1 MTGGVLMRLWQKI
14 QKRIAVLSCVAMI
27 AGSGIAAAQVV
38 TVNGYGDDRGSA
50 INDAKRNAVEQAIG
64 SYLQST
70 TIINNGNLL
79 LDDIYA
85 RSIGFVR
92 NIQILSEGNEK
103 GQYHIIASIDISDEF
118 KSEAQKQIMTV
129 ASLNN
134 PRIGIRLSGM
144 NKGRKIASHYMKMI
158 ETDIVQYL
166 LGKGMTHI
174 IILDDRANM
183 GTDISFVNEA
193 KADYGTEQLAGSMEE
208 TSIDSINTSF
218 DNDSSE
224 LSADD
229 MGNMPLDDIKEPLLD
244 DNTGTLPVYDT
255 GNLPSDDT
263 SEPSDDTSEPPADN
277 YEDYT
282 GNEDDTGIVFNVSDV
297 DNIQLEEN
305 MQVSLAN
312 SYHESKK
319 VDFIL
324 DGTLIVNSGSIR
336 LPDYKTMAKANVK
349 FYDTGLMKVNMIF
362 QGTLNHADTGE
373 VMGEVKVNTMA
384 MDNTSEDAMLKGI
397 GALSPQIGERIWNL
411 FKQSSAIM
419 PHSLSVSIRC
429 KEYDKVLVL
438 SEKLRSQSGIQ
449 GVTIRDYKDG
459 VATLSVDTEITA
471 SQLFKIMKSYNDIF
485 ITMENQSNGILEIN
499 MG

>member
-1 MTGGVLMRLWQKI
+1 MKFWQKI
-14 QKRIAVLSCVAMI
+14 QKRIAVLSCAAMI

-38 TVNGYGDDRGSA
+38 TVNGYGEDRSSA

-70 TIINNGNLL
+70 TIINNGNLV

-85 RSIGFVR
+85 RSKGFVR

-103 GQYHIIASIDISDEF
+103 EQYHIIASIDISDEF
-118 KSEAQKQIMTV
+118 KYEAQKQLMTV
-129 ASLNN
+129 VSLNN

-193 KADYGTEQLAGSMEE
+193 KADCDTEQLVGSMEE
-208 TSIDSINTSF
+208 TPIDGINTSVV
-218 DNDSSE
+218 DGSSE

-229 MGNMPLDDIKEPLLD
+229 MGNMPLDEIKEPLLE
-244 DNTGTLPVYDT
+244 DNTGTLPVDDI
-255 GNLPSDDT
+255 GSLPV
-263 SEPSDDTSEPPADN
+263 DDTSEPPSDT
-277 YEDYT
+277 YEHYN
-282 GNEDDTGIVFNVSDV
+282 GNEDDTGIAFNVSDV

-305 MQVSLAN
+305 MQVSLVN

-349 FYDTGLMKVNMIF
+349 LYDTGLMKVNMIF

-373 VMGEVKVNTMA
+373 VIGEVKVNTMA

-397 GALSPQIGERIWNL
+397 GALSPQIGEKMWNL
-411 FKQSSAIM
+411 FKQGSAIM

-429 KEYDKVLVL
+429 KEYDKILVL
-438 SEKLRSQSGIQ
+438 SEKLRNQSGIQ

-485 ITMENQSNGILEIN
+485 ITMENQSNGVLEIN